1 MKDLVLKDEKSRLV
15 FNIKQS
21 YCKDSIVGEPFFS
34 KYYTYFD
41 YNKNEV
47 GFAFRKLTMSESFIS
62 ALTLIHFVIL
72 TLLFGKLKLI

>member
-1 MKDLVLKDEKSRLV
+1 MKDLILKDEKNRLV
-15 FNIKQS
+15 LNIKQS

-47 GFAFRKLTMSESFIS
+47 GFAFRKLTM
-62 ALTLIHFVIL
+62 
-72 TLLFGKLKLI
+72 